1 MSAIAKY
8 LDAWNYWVVA
18 PILLIVA
25 FFTFITW
32 RKSSLLLVAL
42 GAAIYIT
49 SSLLQ
54 GFVALP
60 GQIGINPAFVTQC
73 VGVVLSMAGL
83 VWIWHKD
90 RRQAVPAR
98 ADAVRYR
105 DVH

>member
-54 GFVALP
+54 GFVVLP
-60 GQIGINPAFVTQC
+60 GQIGMSPALVTQC
-73 VGVVLSMAGL
+73 IGVVLSMTGL

-90 RRQAVPAR
+90 RRQPIPAR
-98 ADAVRYR
+98 ADTVRYR
-105 DVH
+105 DIH